1 MMKKKELEELR
12 NGFQEIINCIN
23 ELLEIDDEN
32 KEEKEQKLVWLI
44 YKLMKMKT
52 EYLTEDD

>member
-23 ELLEIDDEN
+23 ELLEIDDEH

-44 YKLMKMKT
+44 YKLMKMKS

>member
-44 YKLMKMKT
+44 YKLMEMKS